1 MEALMSKKPNRR
13 SIKVIKKILKWE
25 QGNISGV
32 RLVSV
37 KLCSMF
43 SAKVS
48 VNSAVGLHVCQVR
61 QSKQADFEQEKL
73 SRVNFSETSGNLT
86 CGEE

>member
-1 MEALMSKKPNRR
+1 
-13 SIKVIKKILKWE
+13 
-25 QGNISGV
+25 
-32 RLVSV
+32 
-37 KLCSMF
+37 MF

-73 SRVNFSETSGNLT
+73 SRLNFSETSGNLT
-86 CGEE
+86 PAVRSEKVLAVTAPRRDHTAYHGGKKLRKHT